1 MTSDSN
7 DSLSQGVRH
16 VDGDVSGGA
25 SGDDQFGLIKPCG
38 ELLRHHGGGGVPDQI
53 APANTDQSIDA
64 ILGFKQVILEIKKK
78 KYFSFVILL
87 QNDLCEFT
95 TKN

>member
-64 ILGFKQVILEIKKK
+64 ILGFKQVILEI
-78 KYFSFVILL
+78 
-87 QNDLCEFT
+87 
-95 TKN
+95 